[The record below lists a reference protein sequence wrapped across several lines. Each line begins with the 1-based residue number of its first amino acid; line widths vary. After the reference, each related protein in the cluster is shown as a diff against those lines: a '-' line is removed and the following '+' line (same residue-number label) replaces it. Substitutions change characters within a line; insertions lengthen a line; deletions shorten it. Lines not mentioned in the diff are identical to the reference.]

1 LTAIKKPPKQAA
13 AMGGANAP
21 DPDASAMPAVG
32 HLPHPGRSLENAGG
46 NRPRD
51 AGIDCTKPYKLRR
64 FTNE

>member
-1 LTAIKKPPKQAA
+1 
-13 AMGGANAP
+13 MGGANAP
-21 DPDASAMPAVG
+21 GPDASAMPAVG
-32 HLPHPGRSLENAGG
+32 HLPDPGRSLENAGG